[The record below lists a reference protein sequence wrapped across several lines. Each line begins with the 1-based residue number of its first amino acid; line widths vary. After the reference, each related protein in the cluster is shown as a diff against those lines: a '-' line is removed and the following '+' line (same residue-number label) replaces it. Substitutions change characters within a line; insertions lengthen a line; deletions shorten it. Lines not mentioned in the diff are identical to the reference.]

1 MEYLHTDKDGNQ
13 IKYTDEMIKRVI
25 EDLDYHKDKANK
37 YWLEKAQ
44 IREKVYDFFKERYEI
59 GNEEITCS
67 VDDVNELLE
76 SIGSDK
82 LKSLFTVTG
91 RINFTI
97 TDIEADSEEDARDI
111 VEAELTVEFN
121 GDGNLDE
128 WDLDSTDASQ
138 Q

>member
-1 MEYLHTDKDGNQ
+1 VEYLHTDKDGNT
-13 IKYTDEMIKRVI
+13 IKYTDEMIKNAI
-25 EDLDYHKDKANK
+25 QDLDYQREKANK
-37 YWLEKAQ
+37 YWV
-44 IREKVYDFFKERYEI
+44 EKVQAKDKVYEFFKDRYDT
-59 GNEEITCS
+59 GDTEITCT
-67 VDDVNELLE
+67 VEDVNELLE

-91 RINFTI
+91 RINFVI

-111 VEAELTVEFN
+111 VESELTVEFN

-128 WDLDSTDASQ
+128 WDIDSADASQ

>member
-1 MEYLHTDKDGNQ
+1 MEYLHTKEDGTV

-67 VDDVNELLE
+67 VEDVNELLE

>member
-1 MEYLHTDKDGNQ
+1 MEYLHTDKDGNTV
-13 IKYTDEMIKRVI
+13 KYTDEMIKNAIV
-25 EDLDYHKDKANK
+25 DLDYQRESANK
-37 YWLEKAQ
+37 NWLEKVQ
-44 IREKVYDFFKERYEI
+44 LRDKVYEFFKDRYDT
-59 GNEEITCS
+59 GDEEITCS
-67 VDDVNELLE
+67 VEDVNELLE

-82 LKSLFTVTG
+82 LKSLYTVTG
-91 RINFTI
+91 RINFVI

-111 VEAELTVEFN
+111 VEAELTLEFN